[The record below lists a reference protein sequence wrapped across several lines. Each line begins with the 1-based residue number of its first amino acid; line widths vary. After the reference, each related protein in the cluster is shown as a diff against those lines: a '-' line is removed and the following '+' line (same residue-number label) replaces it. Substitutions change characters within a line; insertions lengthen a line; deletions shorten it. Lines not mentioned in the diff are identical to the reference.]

1 MRVTNAIIASNAVRA
16 MLTSQRGMDTA
27 SRQVTTGRRIERSS
41 DDPTAASE
49 AMRAQTELRALTQ
62 YGRNVA
68 RASAASDAQETALNA
83 LTDVLARARELGISA
98 GTATVTASTQSRQAI
113 KQEIDQLLRQ
123 TVALANTRHE
133 GTFLFGGAS
142 ALTPPATLIDGP
154 NPDFTLATVNPGPSY
169 ELSPGQQ
176 MRVTN
181 TVDQV
186 FGDDTTG
193 ALAALRAMSQAL
205 EASDQDA
212 IRAATG
218 SLTDAFDMVQN
229 RLGETGSRS
238 SQLSVT
244 KTNVDAL
251 AITLTAYRS
260 ELVDIDIEQAMTDLV
275 AKQTTYQA
283 AMLATSK
290 VIDLNLTNYLR

>member
-1 MRVTNAIIASNAVRA
+1 MRVTNALIANNAVRA
-16 MLTSQRGMDTA
+16 MLTSQRGIDTA
-27 SRQVTTGRRIERSS
+27 SRQVTTGLRVARAS

-62 YGRNVA
+62 YGRNVS
-68 RASAASDAQETALNA
+68 RAAAASDAQETALNA
-83 LTDVLARARELGISA
+83 LTDVLTRARELGISM
-98 GTATVTASTQSRQAI
+98 GTATASPQSRQAV

-123 TVALANTRHE
+123 SVALANTRHE
-133 GTFLFGGAS
+133 GTYLFGGAS
-142 ALTPPATLIDGP
+142 ALTPPATLIDGA
-154 NPDFTLATVNPGPSY
+154 NPDFTLASVNPGPAY

-176 MRVTN
+176 MRVTD
-181 TVDQV
+181 TVDEI
-186 FGDDTTG
+186 FGDGTAG

-205 EASDQDA
+205 GANDQDA

-218 SLTDAFDMVQN
+218 ALTDAFDTVQN
-229 RLGETGSRS
+229 RLGETGARS
-238 SQLSVT
+238 GQLSVT
-244 KTNVDAL
+244 RTNVDAL
-251 AITLTAYRS
+251 ALTLTAYRS